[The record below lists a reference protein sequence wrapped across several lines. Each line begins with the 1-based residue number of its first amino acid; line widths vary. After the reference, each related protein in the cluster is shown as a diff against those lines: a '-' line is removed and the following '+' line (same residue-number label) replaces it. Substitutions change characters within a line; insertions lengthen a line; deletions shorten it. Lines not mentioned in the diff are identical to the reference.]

1 MSISVTQEGG
11 QPVKFIAD
19 DLVTFKAEMN
29 CRWEIHQAVRKYY
42 RFGD

>member
-1 MSISVTQEGG
+1 MSILVTNEGG
-11 QPVKFIAD
+11 QSVKFIAGV
-19 DLVTFKAEMN
+19 LVTIKAEIN